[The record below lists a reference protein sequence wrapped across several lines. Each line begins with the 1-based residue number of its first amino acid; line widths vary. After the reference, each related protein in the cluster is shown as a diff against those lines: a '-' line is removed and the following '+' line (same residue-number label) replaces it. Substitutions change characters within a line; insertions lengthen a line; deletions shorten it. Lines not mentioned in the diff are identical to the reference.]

1 MFAQDTKLFS
11 KRKNIKTLFK
21 SNSRALKYFRMVSRK
36 QISLNEDKARFTLFR
51 KLQDR
56 DYLLLQLPVRSKDG
70 VL

>member
-56 DYLLLQLPVRSKDG
+56 D
-70 VL
+70 